1 MNLETLDDQA
11 LVVQARM
18 GRDRAFRELLR
29 RYERPVF
36 SLVFRMVRDHAV
48 AEDLAQ
54 EAFVKAFHALDRYDP
69 SYRFSNW
76 IFKIANNATIDHL
89 RKRSLDTVSL
99 DSAPDRGLG
108 NSAAS
113 PRPLQVADPG
123 ETPAEY
129 TENRALGAA
138 IEAAIDTLRPE
149 YRSAIL
155 LRHVEG
161 YSYEEVA
168 EIMAL
173 PLGTVK
179 SYIHRGR
186 TELKERLADP
196 PRSVQPDQ

>member
-1 MNLETLDDQA
+1 VNLETLDDRE
-11 LVVQARM
+11 LVIQARN
-18 GRDRAFRELLR
+18 GRDSAFRELLR
-29 RYERPVF
+29 RYQRPVF
-36 SLVFRMVRDHAV
+36 SLVVRMVRDPAL

-54 EAFVKAFHALDRYDP
+54 DAFVKAFQALDRYDP

-76 IFKIANNATIDHL
+76 LFKIANNVTIDHL

-99 DSAPDRGLG
+99 DGASGQNGADRE
-108 NSAAS
+108 A
-113 PRPLQVADPG
+113 PRPLQIADPS
-123 ETPAEY
+123 ENPAEY
-129 TENRALGAA
+129 TENRALGTA
-138 IEAAIDTLRPE
+138 IEAAINTLRPE

-168 EIMAL
+168 DIMEI

-186 TELKERLADP
+186 AELKDRLLEA
-196 PRSVQPDQ
+196 QA

>member
-1 MNLETLDDQA
+1 VKLESLDDRD

-18 GRDRAFRELLR
+18 GRESAYRELLR

-36 SLVFRMVRDHAV
+36 SLVVRMVRDTTV

-54 EAFVKAFHALDRYDP
+54 EAFVKAFHALDKYDP

-76 IFKIANNATIDHL
+76 IFKIANNVTIDHL
-89 RKRSLDTVSL
+89 RKRTLDTVSL
-99 DSAPDRGLG
+99 EGP
-108 NSAAS
+108 AS
-113 PRPLQVADPG
+113 RNADGGAEPRPLQVADTG

-129 TENRALGAA
+129 TENRALGHS

-168 EIMAL
+168 EIMEI

-186 TELKERLADP
+186 AELKERLEEAMA
-196 PRSVQPDQ
+196 